1 MLFFVVDYHALT
13 TNYEHSETI
22 DQFSYDAVV
31 DWLSAGVNPG
41 AATLFVQGTVPEHAE
56 LHLMLSM
63 ITPLTWLERVPSYKD
78 QQQNLSI
85 GDAERLFG
93 YLEDG
98 GRTILSEPQSMLT
111 AQPKMLGLDGEK
123 MSKSYN
129 NTIGLREE
137 PAVIEE
143 KIRTMQ
149 TDPARVQR
157 NDPGNPAQCP
167 VVALHEV
174 YSDDVKQWAIE
185 GCERACSLKRTQT
198 WFMRLSPRGLKKP
211 AQWLAKSWK
220 KSKCCWYWRPLM
232 STRFWRDTV
241 YG

>member
-1 MLFFVVDYHALT
+1 M
-13 TNYEHSETI
+13 
-22 DQFSYDAVV
+22 V

-78 QQQNLSI
+78 QQQNLSL

-93 YLEDG
+93 CLEDG
-98 GRTILSEPQSMLT
+98 GRTILSKPQSMLT
-111 AQPKMLGLDGEK
+111 AQPKMLELNGEK

-129 NTIGLREE
+129 NAIGLRE
-137 PAVIEE
+137 
-143 KIRTMQ
+143 
-149 TDPARVQR
+149 DPASVRR
-157 NDPGNPAQCP
+157 NDPGNPAQCL
-167 VVALHEV
+167 VFALHKV

-185 GCERACSLKRTQT
+185 GCERVGIGCVDCKKQLIDAINSEQAVTRQRACSLKRTQT

-220 KSKCCWYWRPLM
+220 KSECFWYWRLLM
-232 STRFWRDTV
+232 STRLWRDTV